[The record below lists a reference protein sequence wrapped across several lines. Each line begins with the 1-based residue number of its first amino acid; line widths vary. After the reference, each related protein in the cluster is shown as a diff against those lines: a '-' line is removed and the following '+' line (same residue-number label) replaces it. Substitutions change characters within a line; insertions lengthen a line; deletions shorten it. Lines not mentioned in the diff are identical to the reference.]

1 MPAHST
7 NAPLQLVSRQVP
19 HAALVG
25 SKQSAAQFCTV
36 QVTSAP
42 KQVAQ
47 ASEIAAV
54 R

>member
-7 NAPLQLVSRQVP
+7 KAALQLVSRQSP
-19 HAALVG
+19 QATLVG

-47 ASEIAAV
+47 ASVIAAV
-54 R
+54 C